1 MKTFFGLEWSEM
13 KYELIDNFLPLD
25 VFDKL
30 KTFLLPVDVYKNE
43 GQMPWYYIPAGNV
56 VHQSSFDSTCNWR
69 LFYLSHIVYDH
80 VIESSFYERIISHFW
95 EQLNIK
101 SLIRIK
107 INMYPNTEKLHEHG
121 MHVDY
126 DYPHKAAIL
135 SINTCD
141 GYTKLEDDTKIDSV
155 ANRMLL
161 FDASKPHSSTTCTD
175 QPVRMNINFN
185 YF

>member
-1 MKTFFGLEWSEM
+1 M

-141 GYTKLEDDTKIDSV
+141 GYTKLEDGQIKIDSI